1 MKALIILAHGS
12 RRDESN
18 LEISD
23 LTNKVKML
31 VSEKFDFVEY
41 AFLEM
46 ETPSLMDSIE
56 NLIDKNVSE
65 IIVFPYFLNSG
76 VHIKSD
82 IPVILEKARVK
93 YENCVFKLTSPIGAY
108 QGMSKIISEQVKFD

>member
-46 ETPSLMDSIE
+46 ATPSLMDSIE

-82 IPVILEKARVK
+82 IPVILEKAPVK

-108 QGMSKIISEQVKFD
+108 QGMSKIISEQVMFD

>member
-1 MKALIILAHGS
+1 MI
-12 RRDESN
+12 
-18 LEISD
+18 
-23 LTNKVKML
+23 
-31 VSEKFDFVEY
+31 KFNNNGE
-41 AFLEM
+41 L
-46 ETPSLMDSIE
+46 
-56 NLIDKNVSE
+56 
-65 IIVFPYFLNSG
+65 YFLNSG